1 MMGMWG
7 PQSGPNPG
15 GLGGNLGVAPMMGAA
30 SALPGMIPCAGCGA
44 VPAVPVPGARMS
56 LPAINEG
63 QRHYMGQIVMGMK
76 TSNLFQVAQNLEAA
90 VNSQVPIPQE
100 FLATVHLWM
109 KSRAQSESGLS
120 QMQLAQFIGASSF
133 NNQVQANV
141 QMLAQTPP
149 APASPPPPPASP
161 PASPPLAASPPLSAP
176 PASAPPL
183 PASPMFIPSPP
194 LPTSPMYV
202 ESPMGGDGRDLRRPA
217 EPSQGPKARDRR
229 PAEPTKPPGREVR
242 DSRRPAE
249 PDLPPRRRHP
259 LPPPPSTS
267 FGSAGSS
274 SYLGGN
280 LAETRDGLVKA
291 AYLDA
296 SITPWRWR
304 YLQWDPTT
312 RAQLVNNM
320 RGHITD
326 LTVKESLATLAEGLE
341 QTDSLTRFH
350 PLRKLTESMAGES
363 IGFALQ
369 FPFQGELARNM
380 YCAVLQLCNCAAT
393 QLFAAQIRIDRCH
406 RSSLAN
412 TIAKHGA
419 SC

>member
-1 MMGMWG
+1 MQSRGAECDDAAALTCNHEARGCRLITAPSLSQEGAKPQLREPLPLSLNSIHLDLDSEQTEQTRGSRAGCAKLAITMMGMW
-7 PQSGPNPG
+7 GPNPG
-15 GLGGNLGVAPMMGAA
+15 GLGGNLGVAPMMASA
-30 SALPGMIPCAGCGA
+30 SALPGIPCAGCGA
-44 VPAVPVPGARMS
+44 VPAVPAVPVPGAGMS
-56 LPAINEG
+56 LPAINEGVHCG

-149 APASPPPPPASP
+149 APTSPPPPPPASPPPASP
-161 PASPPLAASPPLSAP
+161 PASPPLAGSPL
-176 PASAPPL
+176 PASAPL

-202 ESPMGGDGRDLRRPA
+202 ESPLMGGARDSRDLRRPA
-217 EPSQGPKARDRR
+217 EPSQGPKGARDLR

-274 SYLGGN
+274 SYLGSAHIA
-280 LAETRDGLVKA
+280 LCGLV
-291 AYLDA
+291 
-296 SITPWRWR
+296 
-304 YLQWDPTT
+304 
-312 RAQLVNNM
+312 
-320 RGHITD
+320 
-326 LTVKESLATLAEGLE
+326 
-341 QTDSLTRFH
+341 
-350 PLRKLTESMAGES
+350 
-363 IGFALQ
+363 
-369 FPFQGELARNM
+369 
-380 YCAVLQLCNCAAT
+380 
-393 QLFAAQIRIDRCH
+393 
-406 RSSLAN
+406 
-412 TIAKHGA
+412 
-419 SC
+419 